1 MEKHPLVVALIAFAI
16 VMAGMAFLVVVLE
29 IFRRIG
35 ARTTRRA
42 AAAAAA
48 AGGAPAP
55 VEALDEELIAV
66 LAAAAREA
74 LGAPVRLYQV
84 HVHRGGST
92 ERWSRAG
99 RMDIMVSHRVEPKR

>member
-1 MEKHPLVVALIAFAI
+1 MERHPLVVALIAFTI

-29 IFRRIG
+29 VFRRLG
-35 ARTTRRA
+35 QRTARRP
-42 AAAAAA
+42 AA
-48 AGGAPAP
+48 AGTAAEPPAI
-55 VEALDEELIAV
+55 DEELVAV
-66 LAAAAREA
+66 LTAAAREV

>member
-1 MEKHPLVVALIAFAI
+1 MERHPLVVALIAFTI

-29 IFRRIG
+29 VFRRLG
-35 ARTTRRA
+35 QRTARRPA
-42 AAAAAA
+42 AEPPA
-48 AGGAPAP
+48 AG
-55 VEALDEELIAV
+55 ALDEELVAV
-66 LAAAAREA
+66 LTAAAREV

>member
-1 MEKHPLVVALIAFAI
+1 MEKHPVVVALIAFAI

-42 AAAAAA
+42 AAAAA
-48 AGGAPAP
+48 GGAPAP
-55 VEALDEELIAV
+55 VEAPDEELIAV

>member
-1 MEKHPLVVALIAFAI
+1 MERHPLIVALIAFAI

-29 IFRRIG
+29 LFRRIG
-35 ARTTRRA
+35 QRTARREA
-42 AAAAAA
+42 VVAAAA
-48 AGGAPAP
+48 AGAAP
-55 VEALDEELIAV
+55 DEELVAV
-66 LAAAAREA
+66 LTAAAREV

>member
-1 MEKHPLVVALIAFAI
+1 METHPLVVALIAFTI

-29 IFRRIG
+29 VFRRIG
-35 ARTTRRA
+35 ERTVRREA
-42 AAAAAA
+42 AAAAEAERSVP
-48 AGGAPAP
+48 GAP
-55 VEALDEELIAV
+55 DEELVAV
-66 LAAAAREA
+66 LTAAAREV

>member
-1 MEKHPLVVALIAFAI
+1 MELHPLVVALTAFTI

-29 IFRRIG
+29 VFRRIG
-35 ARTTRRA
+35 ERSTRRA
-42 AAAAAA
+42 AAAAA
-48 AGGAPAP
+48 GTPPPAD
-55 VEALDEELIAV
+55 AMDEELVAV
-66 LAAAAREA
+66 LTAAAREV

>member
-1 MEKHPLVVALIAFAI
+1 METHPLVVALIAFTI
-16 VMAGMAFLVVVLE
+16 VMAGMTFLVVVLE
-29 IFRRIG
+29 VFRRIG
-35 ARTTRRA
+35 ERTARREA
-42 AAAAAA
+42 AAAEAGRSA
-48 AGGAPAP
+48 AGAP
-55 VEALDEELIAV
+55 DEELVAV
-66 LAAAAREA
+66 LTAAAREV

>member
-1 MEKHPLVVALIAFAI
+1 MEMHPLVVASTAFAI

-29 IFRRIG
+29 LFRRIG
-35 ARTTRRA
+35 QRSARGAIEAAGA
-42 AAAAAA
+42 AAAPAD
-48 AGGAPAP
+48 GG
-55 VEALDEELIAV
+55 LDEELVAV

-92 ERWSRAG
+92 EIWSRAG

>member
-1 MEKHPLVVALIAFAI
+1 MEMHPLVVALIAFAI
-16 VMAGMAFLVVVLE
+16 VMLGMAFLVVVLE
-29 IFRRIG
+29 VFRRIG
-35 ARTTRRA
+35 ERTARRA
-42 AAAAAA
+42 AAGPAPAEAAA
-48 AGGAPAP
+48 P
-55 VEALDEELIAV
+55 DEELVAV
-66 LAAAAREA
+66 LTAAAREV